1 VTTVERDLTDCAPDE
16 GRARTDR
23 DFVERTTV
31 GWHVLF
37 GVMVTVTAVIVVAHD
52 DGPLPLVLLGVLVV
66 AYVVVA
72 LPSDG
77 RPSVAR
83 SVVYLS
89 IAYAVLCALAW
100 IDPTTLVLLFALYPQ
115 AFLLLDRSASI
126 AATVV
131 LSIGWN
137 LVLVARQHWTPEAWG
152 LQTLS
157 AAGNILFALV
167 IGLFIDGLIREGRAR
182 KQLLG
187 ELREAQ
193 AELAAAER
201 QAGALAERERLARDI
216 HDTLA
221 QGFTSIVMLS
231 QAGEAAA
238 SRGDTV
244 SAQRRFGEIQETAR
258 ENLAEARAL
267 VGALAPPALGEAGLP
282 GSLERIVARYR
293 AETGVD
299 AVAAV
304 QGEARALAPTSE
316 VTALRATQECLANA
330 RRHAGARRVEVTLAY
345 DEDGATVTVQD
356 DGRGFDPGSGRHGYG
371 LDGLRARVESV
382 GGLLAVTSAPGEGTT
397 VRVRVP

>member
-1 VTTVERDLTDCAPDE
+1 MDTDQADCAREGDRAYAERDFA
-16 GRARTDR
+16 
-23 DFVERTTV
+23 ERTMI
-31 GWHVLF
+31 GWHILF
-37 GVMVTVTAVIVVAHD
+37 GVMVVATAVITIANG
-52 DGPLPLVLLGVLVV
+52 DGPLPLALLAVLVI
-66 AYVVVA
+66 AYVA
-72 LPSDG
+72 TTLPTGG
-77 RPSVAR
+77 RPSLAR
-83 SVVYLS
+83 SVVYLGV
-89 IAYAVLCALAW
+89 AYTVLCALTW
-100 IDPTTLVLLFALYPQ
+100 IDPASLVLLFALYPQ
-115 AFLLLDRSASI
+115 AFLLLDRRGSI

-131 LSIGWN
+131 LSIAWN

-152 LQTLS
+152 VQTLS
-157 AAGNILFALV
+157 ALGNILFALV
-167 IGLFIDGLIREGRAR
+167 VGLFIDGLIRESRAR
-182 KQLLG
+182 RMLLA

-193 AELAAAER
+193 AELAVAER
-201 QAGALAERERLARDI
+201 AAGALGERERLARDI

-238 SRGDTV
+238 SRGDTAT
-244 SAQRRFGEIQETAR
+244 AQRRFGEIQETAR

-267 VGALAPPALGEAGLP
+267 VGALAPPALTEAGLP

-304 QGEARALAPTSE
+304 QGEARPLAPTSE

-330 RRHAGARRVEVTLAY
+330 RRHAGAQHVEVTLAY

-356 DGRGFDPGSGRHGYG
+356 DGRGFDPGSDRHGYG

-382 GGLLAVTSAPGEGTT
+382 GGLMAVTSAPGEGTT